1 MMSSLNALSALEAAR
16 RLSERRITAESLL
29 RDCLERIAER
39 EPVVGAWAFL
49 DRELALSQA
58 RALDRGAIAGLLHGL
73 PVGVKDIFDTCDM
86 PTEYG
91 SRIYAGHRPAA
102 DAATVGLTRMAGG
115 VVLGKTVTTEF
126 ATFPPGKTR
135 NPLNPEH
142 TPGGSS
148 SGSAAGVADFMMP
161 LAFGTQTAG
170 SVIRPAAYC
179 GVVGYKPTY
188 NMLARGGIKL
198 GSDTLDTIG
207 VFARSVAD
215 AAFFVSALARRPDLR
230 VQEGSGAAPRVGLCR
245 TFEWPH
251 TQPEMATAMEHA
263 RSVLEQSGARVSEI
277 ALPEPYSGMLAAQRT
292 IMAYEGAA
300 NRSDE
305 LRRHPEQLHPR
316 LAESMRQGMTVSGEA
331 YERAQLVARDCRSRL
346 PEVFADCD
354 VLLAP
359 AAPGEAPPGL
369 GSTGDPIMNA
379 VWTLLYTPCVS
390 VTAMKGPRGLPVG
403 LQVVGRAGDDRR
415 TLAAA
420 DWIERRLRQ

>member
-1 MMSSLNALSALEAAR
+1 MSSLNALSALEAAH
-16 RLSERRITAESLL
+16 RLSERRITAEALL
-29 RDCLERIAER
+29 RACLERIAER
-39 EPVVGAWAFL
+39 ESVVGAWAFL
-49 DRELALSQA
+49 DPELALAQA
-58 RALDRGAIAGLLHGL
+58 RALDRGAIRGMLHGL

-102 DAATVGLTRMAGG
+102 DAGIVGLTRMAGG

-126 ATFPPGKTR
+126 ATFPPGKTC
-135 NPLNPEH
+135 NPLNPKH

-215 AAFFVSALARRPDLR
+215 AAFFAAALARRPELML
-230 VQEGSGAAPRVGLCR
+230 EESPGAAPRVGPCR
-245 TFEWPH
+245 TLAWPKIE
-251 TQPEMATAMEHA
+251 PETGTAMEHA
-263 RSVLEQSGARVSEI
+263 HSLLARAGAPVTEV
-277 ALPEPYSGMLAAQRT
+277 ALPELYSGMAAAQKT
-292 IMAYEGAA
+292 IMSYEGAA

-305 LRRHPEQLHPR
+305 LRRHPDKLHPR
-316 LAESMRQGMTVSGEA
+316 LAESLRQGMAVSGDA
-331 YERAQLVARDCRSRL
+331 YERAQRLAREGRSRL
-346 PEVFADCD
+346 AEVFADCD

-359 AAPGEAPPGL
+359 AAPGEAPQGL
-369 GSTGDPIMNA
+369 ASTGDPIMNA
-379 VWTLLYTPCVS
+379 VWTLLYTPCIS
-390 VTAMKGPRGLPVG
+390 VTAMQGPRGLPVG

-420 DWIERRLRQ
+420 DWIQRRLGR